1 MKATIV
7 ENPQT
12 MNLKHALLASHQLRA
27 SIEKYRIQKD
37 VHAAITQIMVST
49 PPQYALLRRVNW
61 VFPEHQQGVQLRT
74 MDVLVRTTVSGIGY
88 KMSNNYR
95 IVYLIC

>member
-1 MKATIV
+1 MYVFFQAAKMKATIV

-49 PPQYALLRRVNW
+49 PPSVCSAA
-61 VFPEHQQGVQLRT
+61 QGKLGVSRT
-74 MDVLVRTTVSGIGY
+74 STG
-88 KMSNNYR
+88 
-95 IVYLIC
+95 CAA